1 MSAGKVKVSV
11 IVPVYKVE
19 TFIVRCAESLLSQTM
34 EDAEFIFV
42 DDASPDGSMRLLEEC
57 IAMHPERHD
66 RVKILRHERN
76 RGLPAARNTGMA
88 AASGEYIYHCDS
100 DDFADACML
109 EKLYAAAERNNAD
122 IVWCDWFLSF
132 AHNERYMK
140 QPGYATAEE
149 ALKGMLGGRMKF
161 NVWNKLVRHSLYTD
175 NGICFPEGYGMGEDM
190 TVMMLFARAGKTV
203 YVPEAYYHYVKLNT
217 ESFTQTFSDRHIEE
231 LEYNV
236 QRISAYLTGIYGN
249 ALDREIAY
257 LKLAVKY
264 PFLISPS
271 FRKYRMWQEWYP
283 EADRYIMGNR
293 QLSLRSRIVQWCAW
307 KGQFWAVWL
316 HYILVHKVIYGIIY
330 R

>member
-109 EKLYAAAERNNAD
+109 EKLYAQ
-122 IVWCDWFLSF
+122 L
-132 AHNERYMK
+132 
-140 QPGYATAEE
+140 T
-149 ALKGMLGGRMKF
+149 LGLIR
-161 NVWNKLVRHSLYTD
+161 
-175 NGICFPEGYGMGEDM
+175 
-190 TVMMLFARAGKTV
+190 
-203 YVPEAYYHYVKLNT
+203 VPSKPP
-217 ESFTQTFSDRHIEE
+217 R
-231 LEYNV
+231 
-236 QRISAYLTGIYGN
+236 RISSSIRLVTSVSGVTAHSTVRYPSDSIFAVSQIMKNEVGLYRI
-249 ALDREIAY
+249 DREGFSEYKTIRAET
-257 LKLAVKY
+257 L
-264 PFLISPS
+264 
-271 FRKYRMWQEWYP
+271 
-283 EADRYIMGNR
+283 NN
-293 QLSLRSRIVQWCAW
+293 
-307 KGQFWAVWL
+307 
-316 HYILVHKVIYGIIY
+316 VH
-330 R
+330 